1 MTSTRTFA
9 ENLRYVHSTYL
20 SMSETVNTLFLCL
33 RKMSKEDDTTSVPT
47 LADMLLS
54 KSQDPTCF
62 SSPQASSYLTY
73 LTSLPLPS
81 LLTEPQ
87 TLNNEINTLTSQLT
101 DLCTSEYS
109 TFLSL
114 HSTSSTLSDCLS
126 SFSSSLDSL
135 LESIPT
141 LESETQLFASSTK
154 TIQSQRRKAALI
166 LEQHDKLLDIL
177 QIPQLIDTCV
187 RNGYYSEAMD
197 LSAHTSSLLARFPTI
212 PVVVD
217 VAAEAEHSI
226 RLMSSQLLV
235 LLREPAK
242 LPGLFKAVN
251 FLRRMGTLNEE
262 ELALAFLTSR
272 AMYLEGVFS
281 SIDSQRTDPAR
292 YLRRYV
298 DAFREGLYDIVTQY
312 TSIFLERV
320 SEDVELHATLLHSL
334 QIYTHT
340 HILQLMALLNRMVPQ
355 IEDPTS
361 LTSLLTQ
368 LTYCATSFSRIGLDF
383 RSILQRPFADAVLMT
398 ATNSLSNASDEFI
411 NQMEKNGHHPPSLWF
426 ITPSLLGS
434 LSQQPPPKMDEKL
447 PVHIA
452 PAIISSYPLLATYTN
467 SILGALNSIRLLAP
481 VSLLHKINNLLEES
495 LSIVGKRLLLR
506 AKAARAAKAE
516 GKDQVKDKETE
527 SQVFDAAGLIY
538 LKCLVP
544 FALRAL
550 KEGVYGMR
558 VDRGGAESSGLKALI
573 QEWSDWSAI
582 DMNNTTR
589 STDAVEPG
597 LQE

>member
-1 MTSTRTFA
+1 MT
-9 ENLRYVHSTYL
+9 
-20 SMSETVNTLFLCL
+20 
-33 RKMSKEDDTTSVPT
+33 KEADDASSLTT
-47 LADMLLS
+47 LADLLSS
-54 KSQDPTCF
+54 KSQDPKYL

-81 LLTEPQ
+81 LLNEPQ
-87 TLNNEINTLTSQLT
+87 TLNNEISTLTSQLT
-101 DLCTSEYS
+101 NLCTSEYS

-135 LESIPT
+135 LESIPS

-154 TIQSQRRKAALI
+154 NIQTQRRKAALV

-197 LSAHTSSLLARFPTI
+197 LSAHTSSLLARFPTV
-212 PVVVD
+212 PVVID
-217 VAAEAEHSI
+217 VAAEAEHAI

-242 LPGLFKAVN
+242 LPGLFKAIN

-298 DAFREGLYDIVTQY
+298 DAFREGVYDVVTQFM
-312 TSIFLERV
+312 SIFLDRV
-320 SEDVELHATLLHSL
+320 TEDVELHATLLHFL
-334 QIYTHT
+334 QTYTHK
-340 HILQLMALLNRMVPQ
+340 HISQLMTLLNNIVPQ

-368 LTYCATSFSRIGLDF
+368 LTYCATSFSRVGLDF
-383 RSILQRPFADAVLMT
+383 RSTLQEPFCNAVLMA
-398 ATNSLSNASDEFI
+398 ATKALSNASEEFLS
-411 NQMEKNGHHPPSLWF
+411 QMEKNAQHPSSLWF

-434 LSQQPPPKMDEKL
+434 LSQQPPPEMDENS

-452 PAIISSYPLLATYTN
+452 PAIISSYPLLAMYTN
-467 SILGALNSIRLLAP
+467 SVLAALNSIRLLAP
-481 VSLLHKINNLLEES
+481 VSLLPKVNNVLEAS
-495 LSIVGKRLLLR
+495 LCTVGKRLLVR
-506 AKAARAAKAE
+506 AKAAKAE
-516 GKDQVKDKETE
+516 GKDQRDDKE
-527 SQVFDAAGLIY
+527 SDGQVFDAAGLMY
-538 LKCLVP
+538 LKCLMP

-550 KEGVYGMR
+550 KEGVYGIKAGKNG
-558 VDRGGAESSGLKALI
+558 VESSGLKTLI
-573 QEWSDWSAI
+573 QEWGDWLSLTI
-582 DMNNTTR
+582 DTSNTTEHL
-589 STDAVEPG
+589 DAVE
-597 LQE
+597 

>member
-1 MTSTRTFA
+1 
-9 ENLRYVHSTYL
+9 
-20 SMSETVNTLFLCL
+20 MSSL
-33 RKMSKEDDTTSVPT
+33 PT
-47 LADMLLS
+47 LADLLS
-54 KSQDPTCF
+54 SQSQDPKYL
-62 SSPQASSYLTY
+62 SSPQTSSYLTY

-87 TLNNEINTLTSQLT
+87 TLNDEVSTLTSQLT
-101 DLCTSEYS
+101 NLCTSEYS

-114 HSTSSTLSDCLS
+114 HLTATTLSDCLS

-141 LESETQLFASSTK
+141 LESESQNFASSTQ
-154 TIQSQRRKAALI
+154 TIQSQRRKATLV

-177 QIPQLIDTCV
+177 QVPQLIDTCV

-197 LSAHTSSLLARFPTI
+197 LSAHTSTLLAQFPTV
-212 PVVVD
+212 PVIID
-217 VAAEAEHSI
+217 VAAEAERAI

-242 LPGLFKAVN
+242 LPALFKAVN
-251 FLRRMGTLNEE
+251 FLRRMGTFGEE

-281 SIDSQRTDPAR
+281 SIDSQQTDPTR

-298 DAFREGLYDIVTQY
+298 DTFREGVYDVVTQY
-312 TSIFLERV
+312 TSIILDRV
-320 SEDVELHATLLHSL
+320 SQNAELHATLLDFL
-334 QIYTHT
+334 QTYTHT
-340 HILQLMALLNRMVPQ
+340 HISKLVALLNSTVPL

-383 RSILQRPFADAVLMT
+383 RSVLHQPFADAVLT
-398 ATNSLSNASDEFI
+398 TVAKALSKASDDFLS
-411 NQMEKNGHHPPSLWF
+411 QMDKNAQHPLSIWF

-434 LSQQPPPKMDEKL
+434 LSQQPPAEIDVNA

-452 PAIISSYPLLATYTN
+452 PAIISQYPPLASYTN
-467 SILGALNSIRLLAP
+467 AVIAALNSLRLLAP
-481 VSLLHKINNLLEES
+481 ISLFPEVNKILEVSLSAVGRGLLA
-495 LSIVGKRLLLR
+495 R
-506 AKAARAAKAE
+506 AKTITAE
-516 GKDQVKDKETE
+516 GKDHGEVNGAE
-527 SQVFDAAGLIY
+527 SLVLDAARSVY

-550 KEGVYGMR
+550 QEGVYGMR
-558 VDRGGAESSGLKALI
+558 ASKGNVEFGELVAVKKDWDDWLSPNIDTSDGTGAA
-573 QEWSDWSAI
+573 
-582 DMNNTTR
+582 
-589 STDAVEPG
+589 DAVE
-597 LQE
+597 

>member
-1 MTSTRTFA
+1 MNS
-9 ENLRYVHSTYL
+9 L
-20 SMSETVNTLFLCL
+20 
-33 RKMSKEDDTTSVPT
+33 PT
-47 LADMLLS
+47 LADLLS
-54 KSQDPTCF
+54 SQSQDPKYL
-62 SSPQASSYLTY
+62 SSPQTSSYLTY

-87 TLNNEINTLTSQLT
+87 TLNDEISTLTSQLT
-101 DLCTSEYS
+101 NLCTSEYS

-114 HSTSSTLSDCLS
+114 HLTATTLSDSLS

-141 LESETQLFASSTK
+141 LESETQVFASSTQ
-154 TIQSQRRKAALI
+154 TIQSQRRKATLV

-197 LSAHTSSLLARFPTI
+197 LSAHTSTLLAQFPTV
-212 PVVVD
+212 PVIID
-217 VAAEAEHSI
+217 VAAEAERAI

-242 LPGLFKAVN
+242 LPALFKAVN
-251 FLRRMGTLNEE
+251 FLRRMGTFGEE

-281 SIDSQRTDPAR
+281 SIDSQRTDPTR

-298 DAFREGLYDIVTQY
+298 DIFREGVYDVVTQY
-312 TSIFLERV
+312 TSILLDRV
-320 SEDVELHATLLHSL
+320 SQNAELHATLLDFL
-334 QIYTHT
+334 QTYTHT
-340 HILQLMALLNRMVPQ
+340 HISKLVALLNSTVPL

-383 RSILQRPFADAVLMT
+383 QSVLHQPFADAVLTT
-398 ATNSLSNASDEFI
+398 AAKSLSKASDDFLS
-411 NQMEKNGHHPPSLWF
+411 QTDKNVQHPPSIWF

-434 LSQQPPPKMDEKL
+434 LSQQLPPEIDIDA

-452 PAIISSYPLLATYTN
+452 PAIISQYPPLASYTN
-467 SILGALNSIRLLAP
+467 AVIAALNSLRLLAP
-481 VSLLHKINNLLEES
+481 ISLFPEVNKMLEAS
-495 LSIVGKRLLLR
+495 LSAVGRGLLAR
-506 AKAARAAKAE
+506 AKAIKAE
-516 GKDQVKDKETE
+516 GKDHGEANGVE
-527 SQVFDAAGLIY
+527 SLVLDAAGSVY

-558 VDRGGAESSGLKALI
+558 TSKGNVESGELAAVKKDWDDWLSPNIDTSDETGA
-573 QEWSDWSAI
+573 
-582 DMNNTTR
+582 
-589 STDAVEPG
+589 TDAVE
-597 LQE
+597 